1 MYDVILEMGITGIVV
16 GNSFDRYR
24 RKLVI
29 VFYERFL
36 FDDLIV
42 VGNGRIIAKYL
53 IKESSKWENLPV
65 RGLMTRSGVKL
76 SALFCNNRSMPLKT
90 DKMITN
96 AEVPIAT
103 PTTLMTEMILM
114 AFCFF
119 LENR

>member
-1 MYDVILEMGITGIVV
+1 MGITGIVV

-53 IKESSKWENLPV
+53 IESSKWENLPV

>member
-42 VGNGRIIAKYL
+42 VGNGRIIA
-53 IKESSKWENLPV
+53 KWENLPV